1 LSGRRHE
8 APTPRAILG
17 LWLPR
22 LLKSSGDEPTGG
34 ALSSAGEMDVRA
46 LATQGLI
53 ARIIGEFREAMDEPE
68 RVAAFDRIVNQ
79 VAG

>member
-1 LSGRRHE
+1 
-8 APTPRAILG
+8 
-17 LWLPR
+17 
-22 LLKSSGDEPTGG
+22 
-34 ALSSAGEMDVRA
+34 MDVRA